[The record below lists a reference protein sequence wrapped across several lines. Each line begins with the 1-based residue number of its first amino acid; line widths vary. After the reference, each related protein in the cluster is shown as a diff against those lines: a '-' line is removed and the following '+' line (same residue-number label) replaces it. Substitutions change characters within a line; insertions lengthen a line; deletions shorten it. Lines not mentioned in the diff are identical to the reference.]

1 MPAWLH
7 PVAGGCELRIKV
19 VPGASRSGLAGILG
33 DRLKV
38 RVSAPPEGGKANRAV
53 EELLTGLSGCPSV
66 VLAGHGTPLKTILV
80 RGCDPEALERILLG

>member
-33 DRLKV
+33 DRVKV
-38 RVSAPPEGGKANRAV
+38 RVSAPPEGGKANQAV
-53 EELLTGLSGCPSV
+53 EELFSRMSGCPCV
-66 VLAGHGTPLKTILV
+66 VLAGHSSPLKTILV
-80 RGCDPEALERILLG
+80 RGEDPEALKQMLSG